1 MIMPGLET
9 SAVFQVEFDS
19 LIHRL
24 YNWAENSEDPLS
36 SYATGLLAAA
46 MEVQDIAVGFR
57 EQNTRMITIMLK
69 RLHELQAKAKQA
81 RVSRRRKRREL
92 CFFLCFIFRLM
103 PIHLAHRLV
112 TLTRLAQE
120 PEPRLASPMLPR
132 PARPTQL

>member
-1 MIMPGLET
+1 MPGLET

-24 YNWAENSEDPLS
+24 YNWAENSEEPLS

-81 RVSRRRKRREL
+81 RVRIIIE
-92 CFFLCFIFRLM
+92 C
-103 PIHLAHRLV
+103 
-112 TLTRLAQE
+112 
-120 PEPRLASPMLPR
+120 
-132 PARPTQL
+132 